1 MRVYVDRFEARFG
14 PLPAG
19 VRVQWLDND
28 GKALAANLLACKRYP
43 DLSVPLARVSL
54 PTLIYCGTEDD
65 SFTLAKLA
73 SQTMPNATFV
83 ALEGLNLPQAFRQ
96 TKHILPHIGSFL
108 AKNAYP
114 LDRSQVFNA
123 EDIAASEPP

>member
-1 MRVYVDRFEARFG
+1 
-14 PLPAG
+14 
-19 VRVQWLDND
+19 
-28 GKALAANLLACKRYP
+28 
-43 DLSVPLARVSL
+43 
-54 PTLIYCGTEDD
+54 
-65 SFTLAKLA
+65 
-73 SQTMPNATFV
+73 MPNATFV